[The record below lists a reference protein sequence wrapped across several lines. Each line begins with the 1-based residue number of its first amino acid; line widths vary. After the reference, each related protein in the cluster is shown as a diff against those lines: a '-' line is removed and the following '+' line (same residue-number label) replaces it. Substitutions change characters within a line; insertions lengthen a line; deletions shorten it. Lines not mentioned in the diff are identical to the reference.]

1 MKKAILGWTAA
12 IVVAATGGCASHPD
26 PIIDMKGVNE
36 IAMQA
41 DWEECAGY
49 SDQVIVAKG
58 MSKGAAGG
66 AVAGGAAGA
75 ISGDAGAGAG
85 YGAVW
90 GATRSAIE
98 GDEEKQLVFKRCMRG
113 RGYKVLN

>member
-1 MKKAILGWTAA
+1 MNKAIPGAMTALL
-12 IVVAATGGCASHPD
+12 VALTGGCASHPD
-26 PIIDMKGVNE
+26 PIIDMKGVSE
-36 IAMQA
+36 VAMQA
-41 DWEECAGY
+41 DWEECEEY

-66 AVAGGAAGA
+66 AAAGGAAGA

-98 GDEEKQLVFKRCMRG
+98 GDEEKQRVFKRCMRG